1 MASFLFSPP
10 RALALAAAL
19 LALLGL
25 GFFVAASFAADEEK
39 GVLADVLS
47 RALSTPATE
56 VSIGGIDGALSSD
69 ATIRDLK
76 ISDRDG
82 VWLTINR
89 IRIVWRRLALLQRRL
104 EIDKLDIDQMNV
116 ARKQIPAEAPVSG
129 EEQPLLP
136 ELPLRVDIKQFSL
149 ARVDFGQPVLGVAS
163 SFSTGGNA
171 TLGPPT
177 EGLRLFLDAQRLDR
191 PAALNVRL
199 NLVPD
204 SQHLDLSVNLDEP
217 AGGILS
223 HLANIP
229 GRPPVKLSIIGSGAH
244 DAFNAKLAFDA
255 GQSIGATGDASLN
268 REGAGRRLGLD
279 LAAEVS
285 GLLPQM
291 AAPVFAGTTELAG
304 NVFFGDDSAVA
315 IPGVELIAAAARLD
329 VTGGLSAEQIADIRI
344 SARNVPNAESHTALK
359 EAEIRRLGFDAH
371 VTGALGSPT
380 IDSTL
385 EVEDARLPSASL
397 SHLDASFKAAPTG
410 SIANASTLLQLAAD
424 AKVRGLSLA
433 NPAFAQ
439 AIGSEATFAMRGAS
453 TIKGLVD
460 FQTLEIKSP
469 TLSAGFKGR
478 AGPAELK
485 GLLDV
490 AAPDVARFGAVAG
503 FALKGEATLKADIEG
518 TPRSNRFT
526 AKIDAL
532 ANRFT
537 TGVAPI
543 DGLYG
548 GKLTLAGGARL
559 DADGGFGFTDL
570 RVTGPNASA
579 RVDGAATPKLTDL
592 AVLMTIP
599 ELSNADKRAK
609 GRGEI
614 AAHVT
619 GTLSLPDAAAKISIR
634 DAALLGRPVPRLDV
648 RADATNLRG
657 ALDAHVTL
665 DGEIDRK
672 PARGSLHIARP
683 AAGGAVLDGVDVS
696 IGSVSAQGEG
706 ALDAA
711 NFAAGQFALH
721 ARDLD
726 DLSPLAL
733 QKLSGGI
740 DADVTL
746 TRADA
751 RQDAA
756 IKANGQRI
764 EAFGLSLDKLAAD
777 LALTDVYRRPVIAGS
792 LAVDEARIG
801 GETVSHVRLNA
812 KGGVDASDITLT
824 ATARGLN
831 LDARARVVPADP
843 IRIEITKSDATRG
856 RSRIGLAGPATVVIK
871 DGGADLR
878 NLSLSLSGG
887 RLTIEGRAGSKLDL
901 KAIARAVP
909 LSAADILAPDLGLSG
924 NLDGEATVTGPLAA
938 PAGAYRFKIA
948 KLAAPQA
955 RTIGLPLIDVD
966 ATGRIEGARTTLEA
980 TLAAGQAG
988 RLKISGSAPL
998 ATEGALD
1005 LAIKGNLDAGLA
1017 NRSMSAAGR
1026 RRLTG
1031 SVAVDGRLGGTAPQ
1045 PRAYG
1050 SITLSNGSLQDA
1062 ILGIRLDAIRAR
1074 LIAQGDRATI
1084 ESASATTRNGGSIT
1098 AGGSI
1103 RLDPIGG
1110 FPSDIRIRGQ
1120 NAELMQSAL
1129 ATAVLGLALDI
1140 SGPLARYPRI
1150 GGKVDI
1156 NSLDIAIPDRL
1167 PGSLQPLPGTRHID
1181 PTPTAAARLAIAA
1194 KSRKGRGAPALDAAL
1209 DLTIAVPGQ
1218 IRVRGRGLDAQL
1230 GGNLRLTGTLAQPKP
1245 VGAFNLVR
1253 GRLNILTSE
1262 LDLTRA
1268 NLTFAGDLSPALDFL
1283 ATTQAGGASVS
1294 IAITGNPADP
1304 QFIFRSSPDLP
1315 QDEILSRLLFGAP
1328 SGQLS
1333 PTQALALGQTA
1344 AIYSGGN
1351 DTLEGLRRS
1360 LGLGAA
1366 SNSNNPLNN
1375 FLGDRVSLGVHTG
1388 ATPAQT
1394 GVGMSVTIYKQL
1406 KGKGAIDATGGA
1418 SAGVGAEYEW

>member
-1 MASFLFSPP
+1 MASFRISPP

-25 GFFVAASFAADEEK
+25 GFFAAASFAADEEK

-69 ATIRDLK
+69 AMVRDLK

-82 VWLTINR
+82 VWLTVNR
-89 IRIVWRRLALLQRRL
+89 IRIIWRRLALLQRRL

-116 ARKQIPAEAPVSG
+116 ARKPIPAEAPASG

-171 TLGPPT
+171 TLGPPA
-177 EGLRLFLDAQRLDR
+177 EGLQLFLDAQRLDR
-191 PAALNVRL
+191 PATLNVRL

-204 SQHLDLSVNLDEP
+204 SQRLDLSVNLDEP

-229 GRPPVKLSIIGSGAH
+229 GRPPVKLSIIGSGAL

-255 GQSIGATGDASLN
+255 GQGVGATGDASLN

-291 AAPVFAGTTELAG
+291 AAPVFAGTTRLSG
-304 NVFFGDDSAVA
+304 NVFFGDDSAIA
-315 IPGVELIAAAARLD
+315 IPGVELTAAAARLD
-329 VTGGLSAEQIADIRI
+329 VTGGLSAAQIADIRV
-344 SARNVPNAESHTALK
+344 SGKNVPNAESRTALK
-359 EAEIRRLGFDAH
+359 DAEIRRLVVDAH
-371 VTGALGSPT
+371 VTGALASPT

-397 SHLDASFKAAPTG
+397 SHLDASFKSAPNEST
-410 SIANASTLLQLAAD
+410 ANTSTLLQLAAD

-433 NPAFAQ
+433 NPALAQ
-439 AIGSEATFAMRGAS
+439 AIGSEASFAMRGAS

-460 FQTLEIKSP
+460 IQSLEIKSR
-469 TLSAGFKGR
+469 TLSAGFRGR

-485 GLLDV
+485 GRLDV
-490 AAPDVARFGAVAG
+490 AAPDLARFGAVMG
-503 FALKGEATLKADIEG
+503 FVLKGEATLKADIEG

-532 ANRFT
+532 ANRFA
-537 TGVAPI
+537 TGVVPI

-570 RVTGPNASA
+570 RITGPNASA
-579 RVDGAATPKLTDL
+579 RIDGAATPKLADL
-592 AVLMTIP
+592 TALMTIP
-599 ELSNADKRAK
+599 ELSKADKRAT
-609 GRGEI
+609 GRAEI
-614 AAHVT
+614 ATHAT
-619 GTLSLPDAAAKISIR
+619 GTLSLPDATAKISIR
-634 DAALLGRPVPRLDV
+634 DAALLGRPVPRLDLQ
-648 RADATNLRG
+648 ADATNLRG
-657 ALDAHVTL
+657 ALDAHVSL
-665 DGEIDRK
+665 DGEIDCK
-672 PARGSLHIARP
+672 SARGSLHIARP

-696 IGSVSAQGEG
+696 IGSVSAQGG
-706 ALDAA
+706 VAVDTA
-711 NFAAGQFALH
+711 NFAAGQFAIH

-740 DADVTL
+740 EADVTL
-746 TRADA
+746 THADA

-764 EAFGLSLDKLAAD
+764 EAFGVSLEKLAAD
-777 LALTDVYRRPVIAGS
+777 LALTDVYRRPVLAGS

-801 GETVSHVRLNA
+801 GETVSRVRLNA
-812 KGGVDASDITLT
+812 RGGVDATDITLT

-843 IRIEITKSDATRG
+843 IRIEITKFDATRV
-856 RSRIGLAGPATVVIK
+856 RSRIGLAGAATVVIE
-871 DGGADLR
+871 DGGAYLR

-887 RLTIEGRAGSKLDL
+887 RLTIEGRVGSKVDL

-909 LSAADILAPDLGLSG
+909 LSAADMLAPDLGLSG
-924 NLDGEATVTGPLAA
+924 RLDGEATGQ
-938 PAGAYRFKIA
+938 F
-948 KLAAPQA
+948 
-955 RTIGLPLIDVD
+955 
-966 ATGRIEGARTTLEA
+966 EGARTTLEA
-980 TLAAGQAG
+980 TLAAGQEG

-998 ATEGALD
+998 AAEGALD
-1005 LAIKGNLDAGLA
+1005 FAIKGNLDAGLA

-1026 RRLTG
+1026 RLTG

-1045 PRAYG
+1045 PQAYG
-1050 SITLSNGSLQDA
+1050 SITLANGSLQDA

-1103 RLDPIGG
+1103 RLDPTGG
-1110 FPSDIRIRGQ
+1110 FPGDIRIRGQ
-1120 NAELMQSAL
+1120 NAELIQSAS
-1129 ATAVLGLALDI
+1129 ATAVLGLDFDI
-1140 SGPLARYPRI
+1140 SGPLARYPRT
-1150 GGKVDI
+1150 GGRVDI
-1156 NSLDIAIPDRL
+1156 NSLDVAIPDRL
-1167 PGSLQPLPGTRHID
+1167 PVSLQTLPGTRHID
-1181 PTPTAAARLAIAA
+1181 PTPIAAARLAIAA
-1194 KSRKGRGAPALDAAL
+1194 KSRRGRGPPAFDAAL

-1218 IRVRGRGLDAQL
+1218 IRVHGRGLDAQL

-1253 GRLNILTSE
+1253 GRLNVVTSD

-1268 NLTFAGDLSPALDFL
+1268 NLTFAGDLSPQLDFL

-1294 IAITGNPADP
+1294 IAVTGDPADP

-1333 PTQALALGQTA
+1333 PTQALALAQAA

-1351 DTLEGLRRS
+1351 DALEGLRRS
-1360 LGLGAA
+1360 LGLGAV
-1366 SNSNNPLNN
+1366 SNSNNPLNK
-1375 FLGDRVSLGVHTG
+1375 FLGERVSLGVHTG

-1394 GVGMSVTIYKQL
+1394 GVGMSVTIYKLL
-1406 KGKGAIDATGGA
+1406 KAKGAIDATGGA
-1418 SAGVGAEYEW
+1418 SVGVGAEYEW

>member
-1 MASFLFSPP
+1 MASFRFSPP
-10 RALALAAAL
+10 RALALAATL

-39 GVLADVLS
+39 GVLADLLS

-69 ATIRDLK
+69 ATVRDLK

-82 VWLTINR
+82 VWLTVNR

-116 ARKQIPAEAPVSG
+116 ARKPIPAEAPVSG

-171 TLGPPT
+171 TLGPPA
-177 EGLRLFLDAQRLDR
+177 EGLQLFLDAQRLDR

-204 SQHLDLSVNLDEP
+204 SQRLDLSVNLDEP

-229 GRPPVKLSIIGSGAH
+229 GRPPVKLSIIGSGAL

-255 GQSIGATGDASLN
+255 GQGVGAMGDASLN
-268 REGAGRRLGLD
+268 REGGGRRLGLD

-291 AAPVFAGTTELAG
+291 AAPVFAGTTRLSG
-304 NVFFGDDSAVA
+304 NVVFGDDSAIA
-315 IPGVELIAAAARLD
+315 IPGVELTAAAARLD
-329 VTGGLSAEQIADIRI
+329 VTGGVSAAQIADIRI
-344 SARNVPNAESHTALK
+344 SAKNVPNAESQTALK
-359 EAEIRRLGFDAH
+359 DAEIRRLAFDAH
-371 VTGALGSPT
+371 VTGALDSPT

-385 EVEDARLPSASL
+385 ELEDARLPSASL
-397 SHLDASFKAAPTG
+397 SHLDASFKAAPNG

-424 AKVRGLSLA
+424 AKVKGLSLA
-433 NPAFAQ
+433 NPALAQ
-439 AIGSEATFAMRGAS
+439 AIGSEASFAMRGAS

-460 FQTLEIKSP
+460 FQTLEIKSQ

-478 AGPAELK
+478 AGAAELK
-485 GLLDV
+485 GRLDV
-490 AAPDVARFGAVAG
+490 AAPDLARFGAVAG

-532 ANRFT
+532 ANRFA

-579 RVDGAATPKLTDL
+579 RIDGAATPKLADL
-592 AVLMTIP
+592 TALITIP
-599 ELSNADKRAK
+599 ELSKADKRAT

-619 GTLSLPDAAAKISIR
+619 GTLSLPDATAKISIR

-648 RADATNLRG
+648 HADATNLRG
-657 ALDAHVTL
+657 ALDARVSL

-696 IGSVSAQGEG
+696 IGSVSAQGG
-706 ALDAA
+706 VALDAA
-711 NFAAGQFALH
+711 NFAAGQFAIH

-746 TRADA
+746 THADV

-764 EAFGLSLDKLAAD
+764 EAFGVGLDKLAAD
-777 LALTDVYRRPVIAGS
+777 LVLIDVYRRPVIAGS

-801 GETVSHVRLNA
+801 GETVSRVRLNA

-843 IRIEITKSDATRG
+843 IRIEITKFDATRG

-887 RLTIEGRAGSKLDL
+887 RLTIEGRVGSKLDL

-924 NLDGEATVTGPLAA
+924 SVDGEATIAGPLAA
-938 PAGAYRFKIA
+938 PTGAYRFKIA
-948 KLAAPQA
+948 KLAAPQM

-966 ATGRIEGARTTLEA
+966 ATGRFEGARTTLEA
-980 TLAAGQAG
+980 TIAAGQAG
-988 RLKISGSAPL
+988 RLKITGSAPL
-998 ATEGALD
+998 AAEGALD

-1026 RRLTG
+1026 RLTG
-1031 SVAVDGRLGGTAPQ
+1031 SVAVDGRLGGTAQQPQ
-1045 PRAYG
+1045 AYG

-1103 RLDPIGG
+1103 RLDPTGG
-1110 FPSDIRIRGQ
+1110 FPGDIRIRGQ

-1129 ATAVLGLALDI
+1129 ATVVLGLDLDV

-1150 GGKVDI
+1150 GGRVDI

-1194 KSRKGRGAPALDAAL
+1194 KSRRGRGPPAFDAAL
-1209 DLTIAVPGQ
+1209 DLMIAVPGQ

-1253 GRLNILTSE
+1253 GRLNVLTSE
-1262 LDLTRA
+1262 LDFTRA
-1268 NLTFAGDLSPALDFL
+1268 NLTFAGDLSPQLDFL
-1283 ATTQAGGASVS
+1283 ATTQASGASVS

-1304 QFIFRSSPDLP
+1304 QFMFGSSPDLP
-1315 QDEILSRLLFGAP
+1315 QDEILSRLLFGTP

-1333 PTQALALGQTA
+1333 PTQALTLAQAA

-1351 DTLEGLRRS
+1351 DALEGLRRS

-1366 SNSNNPLNN
+1366 TNSNNPLNK
-1375 FLGDRVSLGVHTG
+1375 FLGDRINLGVHTG

-1406 KGKGAIDATGGA
+1406 KAKGAIDATGGA
-1418 SAGVGAEYEW
+1418 SVGAGAEYEW